1 MNALTPLTAQQKALD
16 ALNALMDARE
26 AEAPR
31 YRLLR
36 LIQNKARRRG
46 LVNHYL
52 THRDELLAFLSRRPA
67 PREFETLDE
76 AIGWFRREIK
86 RQRGLAEFGH
96 WAFSNNILA
105 ACKDRLII
113 ARYFAWVE
121 KAEASDRQA
130 RRAA

>member
-1 MNALTPLTAQQKALD
+1 MNAIQPLTAQQKALA
-16 ALNALMDARE
+16 ALNAMMDARE

-36 LIQNKARRRG
+36 LIQNKTRRRG

-52 THRDELLAFLSRRPA
+52 EHRDELLGFLSRRPA

-96 WAFSNNILA
+96 WAFSNSILA
-105 ACKDRLII
+105 ASKDRLII
-113 ARYFAWVE
+113 ARYFHLVE
-121 KAEASDRQA
+121 QAEAVERL
-130 RRAA
+130 REAA